1 MKHWIFNFEF
11 KKMLTDNAR
20 QENVPPIDLNRILK
34 SFLKKNDKNSLK
46 NRSKINHV
54 R

>member
-11 KKMLTDNAR
+11 KKMLNRR

-34 SFLKKNDKNSLK
+34 SFLKKNDKNPLK